1 MSQAAKDGSLDS
13 LTVNL
18 DAAENEVQK
27 VEILLKR
34 GRRYAYHRKFSE
46 CKDDFEA
53 VYDILEAGGDDVKD
67 SLEDFRVGW
76 NVQAL
81 KE

>member
-18 DAAENEVQK
+18 DATENDVQK

-34 GRRYAYHRKFSE
+34 GEEGMHTIGNSVNARTISRLPMTS
-46 CKDDFEA
+46 
-53 VYDILEAGGDDVKD
+53 
-67 SLEDFRVGW
+67 
-76 NVQAL
+76 
-81 KE
+81 